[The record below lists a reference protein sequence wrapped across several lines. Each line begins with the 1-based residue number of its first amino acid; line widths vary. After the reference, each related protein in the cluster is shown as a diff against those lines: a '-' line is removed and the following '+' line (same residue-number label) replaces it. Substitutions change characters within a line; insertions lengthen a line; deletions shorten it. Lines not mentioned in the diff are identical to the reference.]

1 MSNLAVIVFVLA
13 LLLPCISFFS
23 YGMQQIQ
30 GAVLPPLMLA
40 KEVSAQQVMEKVW
53 VSEKLDGIRAYWN
66 GRQLLTRSGR
76 PIYAP
81 SWFVQNL
88 PATPLDGELWI
99 GRGQFQKLAS
109 IVLDK
114 IPKDLEWEQVGFY
127 VFDLP
132 NSKLPFEARQT
143 RLDNLIA
150 RSPVEHLHY
159 VRQQL
164 VSSQDQLNAM
174 LANVVDG
181 GGEGL
186 MLRQPDS
193 RYETGRTNTL
203 TKLKIRHDAEAVV
216 LAYEPGKGRFNG
228 MMGSLLVKNED
239 GKEFRIGTGFTV
251 EERENPPAI
260 GSTITYQYRGYTD
273 RGIPR
278 FASFFR
284 QKISE

>member
-1 MSNLAVIVFVLA
+1 MSNLAVLVFVLA
-13 LLLPCISFFS
+13 LLLPSVSFFA
-23 YGMQQIQ
+23 YGVQQVQ
-30 GAVLPPLMLA
+30 DTVLPPLMLA
-40 KEVSAQQVMEKVW
+40 KEVKLQQLQGDVW

-66 GRQLLTRSGR
+66 GRQFLTRSGN

-109 IVLDK
+109 VVMDK
-114 IPKDLEWEQVGFY
+114 IPKDQEWQEVGYY

-132 NSKLPFEARQT
+132 KSELPFEARQT
-143 RLDNLIA
+143 QLDNLVA

-164 VSSQDQLNAM
+164 VRESGQLDAM

-186 MLRQPDS
+186 MLSKPDS
-193 RYETGRTNTL
+193 NYEAGRTDTL
-203 TKLKIRHDAEAVV
+203 IKLKPRYDAEAVV
-216 LAYEPGKGRFNG
+216 LAYEQGKGRFRG
-228 MMGSLLVKNED
+228 MMGSMLVKTED
-239 GKEFRIGTGFTV
+239 GKEFKIGTGFTMD
-251 EERENPPAI
+251 ERENPPAI

-273 RGIPR
+273 SGIPR

-284 QKISE
+284 EKIAE